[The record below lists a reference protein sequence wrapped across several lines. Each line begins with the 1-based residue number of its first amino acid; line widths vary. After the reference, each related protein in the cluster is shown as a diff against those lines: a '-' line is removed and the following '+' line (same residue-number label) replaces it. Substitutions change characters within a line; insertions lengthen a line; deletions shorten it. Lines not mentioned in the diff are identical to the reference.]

1 MKKIVLISRGPG
13 GLFGSNLIKE
23 FNCVES
29 VSACMQRR
37 CCGCRILCVICN
49 GSL

>member
-29 VSACMQRR
+29 VSACMHR
-37 CCGCRILCVICN
+37 GCRILCVICN